1 MYDAVRHQARVPFPG
16 ISGRE
21 GARPKSRGSLA
32 RMLNY
37 VSILQ
42 SFPVIALLLVSAPL
56 FAASLTPEAA
66 AVFASYDHR
75 VERETLARIGAGRA
89 VSLREG
95 VKRSRNKVLVKPG
108 AEPNPVDTGS
118 AYIHDWLGAIFIPG
132 GSAARVKAVLQDF
145 DRHKEYFKPEVTG
158 SKLLSRSGNEFRSA
172 LRLRKKKILT
182 VILASEYTT
191 TFRDLSKQ
199 AGYSIARS
207 TKMNEVEHAGETG
220 EQELAQGEGQG
231 FLWNLN
237 SYWSWEEADGGVYVE
252 CRAVSLSRSV
262 PTGLGWIV
270 NPIIRELPKESL
282 EATLINTRNAVLSP
296 R

>member
-1 MYDAVRHQARVPFPG
+1 MRIIKLLSAFAVLL
-16 ISGRE
+16 
-21 GARPKSRGSLA
+21 GA
-32 RMLNY
+32 
-37 VSILQ
+37 
-42 SFPVIALLLVSAPL
+42 APL
-56 FAASLTPEAA
+56 FGATLTPESAA
-66 AVFASYDHR
+66 AFSAFDRR
-75 VERETLARIGAGRA
+75 VERETLSRITAGKI
-89 VSLREG
+89 VSLRESMKQSG
-95 VKRSRNKVLVKPG
+95 GKVLVKPG
-108 AEPNPVDTGS
+108 SDPNPVDTGS

-132 GSAARVKAVLQDF
+132 GSAARVKEVLQDF
-145 DRHKEYFKPEVTG
+145 DRHKEFFQPEVIG
-158 SKLLSRSGNEFRSA
+158 SKLLSRNGNEFHSS

-191 TFRDLSKQ
+191 TFRDLSNR

-207 TKMNEVEHAGETG
+207 TKMSEVEHAGEAA
-220 EQELAQGEGQG
+220 ERELPPGDGQG

-252 CRAVSLSRSV
+252 CRAVSLSRNV

-282 EATLINTRNAVLSP
+282 EATLINTRKAVLSF